1 MTKGEFYEKVVKVFS
16 LVLLMVA
23 ICSTTVAALPSSVT
37 KTYPQ
42 GTVKVTISRSPE
54 VQTSITC
61 TNTSNSLM
69 QLHSFTTKYYY
80 KEEPSITK
88 TDYQTGSGIGL
99 ISKKFTVPKDHYAH
113 QTNATVSVD
122 ALGFYES
129 VQS

>member
-1 MTKGEFYEKVVKVFS
+1 
-16 LVLLMVA
+16 MVA

-37 KTYPQ
+37 KTYPG

-54 VQTSITC
+54 ERTSFTC
-61 TNTSNSLM
+61 TNTSNSSM
-69 QLHSFTTKYYY
+69 QLHSFTTKYYDME
-80 KEEPSITK
+80 KPSVTL

-99 ISKKFTVPKDHYAH
+99 ISKKFEVPSGYYAY

-129 VQS
+129 VQA

>member
-1 MTKGEFYEKVVKVFS
+1 MKKVVKVFS

-54 VQTSITC
+54 ERTSVTC

-69 QLHSFTTKYYY
+69 QLHSFTTKYYD
-80 KEEPSITK
+80 KEKPSVIL

-99 ISKKFTVPKDHYAH
+99 ISKKFEVPNGHYAY